1 MEKINLLMTGAG
13 APGAPG
19 IIKCIQK
26 MNWIN
31 LTVGDMSKLSS
42 GRLLNNKKFLK
53 LLPAEDSNYVR
64 NTIDL
69 CKENNIK
76 IIFPLVTKELFVLS
90 QYKDKFLD
98 AGIKVIVSDNSALEI
113 ANNKLKLYKHL
124 QKNNIEVPKFYE
136 VKSFED
142 IKEMSKK
149 FNYPKNSFVL
159 KYGPGNGSRA
169 VRIFDEKC
177 DLFDRFMNE
186 KPNNLFTDLDNFK
199 KVLGSNRLEN
209 FFIME
214 YLPGNEV
221 TIDTV
226 IKSGEIIIELIRNRT
241 KINSG
246 ISVAGEFIEDFNLS
260 KKVREIVSVLN
271 LEGNIGFQF
280 KLDSNNDYQLIEMNP
295 RIQGTSIASM
305 GMGIN
310 LPELALL
317 SQLDRD
323 YKIPDTSKK
332 IGFIRYYEEV
342 FYDLESD
349 KEK

>member
-1 MEKINLLMTGAG
+1 MTGAG

-31 LTVGDMSKLSS
+31 LIVGDMSELSS
-42 GRLLNNKKFLK
+42 GRFLNNKKFIK
-53 LLPAEDSNYVR
+53 LMPAEDPNYVA
-64 NTIDL
+64 NTIEL

-90 QYKDKFLD
+90 KYQKQFQNE
-98 AGIKVIVSDNSALEI
+98 GIKVIVSENSTLEI
-113 ANNKLKLYKHL
+113 ANNKLKLYQHL
-124 QKNNIEVPKFYE
+124 QKNNIKVPRFY
-136 VKSFED
+136 VVNSYED
-142 IKEMSKK
+142 IKKISKK
-149 FNYPKNSFVL
+149 FDYPNNPFVL

-169 VRIFDEKC
+169 IRIFDETS
-177 DLFDRFMNE
+177 DLFDKFMNE
-186 KPNNLFTDLDNFK
+186 KPNNLFTDLDNFE
-199 KVLGSNRLEN
+199 KVVGNNRLEN
-209 FFIME
+209 FFVME
-214 YLPGNEV
+214 HLPGNEV

-226 IKSGEIIIELIRNRT
+226 IKSGEIIVELIRNRA

-246 ISVAGEFIEDFNLS
+246 ISVAGEFIEDKNLS

-271 LEGNIGFQF
+271 LEGNVGFQF
-280 KLDSNNDYQLIEMNP
+280 KLDSNNNYQLIEMNP

-317 SQLDRD
+317 SQLDRN
-323 YKIPDTSKK
+323 YKIPDASKK

-342 FYDLESD
+342 FYDL
-349 KEK
+349 K